1 MLMIMSMAKLVVVL
15 SRRNM
20 GQFVIIVFIFFLVFY
35 PNTFQKGKTVT
46 W

>member
-1 MLMIMSMAKLVVVL
+1 MRMIMIMANWYSTIAEKMGHFMFVLVV
-15 SRRNM
+15 
-20 GQFVIIVFIFFLVFY
+20 FFLVFY